1 MGAPTITVFLLAQN
15 RLVREALSRMFSK
28 RAELK
33 QVGCSDFSAASL
45 RQILAAS
52 PDVLI
57 VDGSLDNHV
66 QDELLRELQMNL
78 PKIKIMMIGA
88 EIDGQD
94 LLRSI
99 RAGVMGY
106 ITKDASAFEIMA
118 SVEVVARGG
127 AVCSPRL
134 CAFLFRVAAHLDQM
148 PNFHIRN
155 KLGLTNREQQVVV
168 LISEGLTNKE
178 IANRLNLAE
187 QTVRNHVHRM
197 LRKVGVS
204 HRLAVVDICRLQGSN
219 VPILGNGNPVGA
231 SSPDAQAKAHSLR
244 PE

>member
-1 MGAPTITVFLLAQN
+1 MGAATITVFLLAQN
-15 RLVREALSRMFSK
+15 RLVREALSRIFSK
-28 RAELK
+28 RTELK

-45 RQILAAS
+45 GQILSAA

-57 VDGSLDNHV
+57 MDCSLDNRV
-66 QDELLRELQMNL
+66 ENELLRELRMNL
-78 PKIKIMMIGA
+78 PKMRIMMIGA
-88 EIDGQD
+88 EIDEQE

-99 RAGVMGY
+99 RAGVVGY
-106 ITKDASAFEIMA
+106 ITKDASAVEITA
-118 SVEVVARGG
+118 SVEAVARGG

-134 CAFLFRVAAHLDQM
+134 CAFLFRVAAQVDQM
-148 PNFHIRN
+148 PNFHIRD

-197 LRKVGVS
+197 LRKVGVN
-204 HRLAVVDICRLQGSN
+204 HRLAIVDICRMQANDGALISN
-219 VPILGNGNPVGA
+219 SNLVGA
-231 SSPDAQAKAHSLR
+231 SSSDTR
-244 PE
+244 